1 MLEQKTAKFVS
12 SESREMTKHL
22 SLEALH
28 NGSDNAS
35 VQRGACTDP
44 WPEGLTS
51 TKQTNRNITQRQQ
64 PKVCDFP
71 LANEKGLF

>member
-22 SLEALH
+22 SLEALC

-44 WPEGLTS
+44 WVEGLT
-51 TKQTNRNITQRQQ
+51 ITQRQQ